1 MATTTPSAA
10 TPATVARLEA
20 RIAALESALERRSQE
35 LRAIQRHV
43 CKRDLALISRIQ
55 SGLPPLPPPSC
66 DLVFWRETTE
76 MTPADV
82 GETLEGLWSSLTPLP
97 GLADDDGG

>member
-1 MATTTPSAA
+1 MATATPPAA

-43 CKRDLALISRIQ
+43 CKRDLALIGRIQ

-66 DLVFWRETTE
+66 DLVFWRESTE

-82 GETLEGLWSSLTPLP
+82 EETLTALWSSLVSSAVGSSDT
-97 GLADDDGG
+97 G